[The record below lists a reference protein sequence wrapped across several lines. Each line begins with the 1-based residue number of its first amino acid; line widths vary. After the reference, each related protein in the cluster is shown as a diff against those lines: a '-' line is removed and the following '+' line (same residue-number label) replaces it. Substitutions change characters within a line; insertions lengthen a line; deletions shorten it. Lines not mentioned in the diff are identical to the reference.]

1 MYIAVAGN
9 IGSGKT
15 TLTKLLAEHFQW
27 APEFESVNDN
37 PYLKDFYGDMERW
50 SFHLQVYFLNSR
62 FNQIRKITQR
72 DSTVIQDRSIY
83 EDAYIFA
90 KNLVDSSMMN
100 RRDFENY
107 YALFE
112 SMLDYVQPPKL
123 LIYLDAEIPRLVQNI
138 KSRGRDFEK
147 NIPINYLINLND
159 LYRKWINGYN
169 HGNLLRINMKS
180 IDFVNNKA
188 DFYKIVEQVEAK
200 ISEESSSV

>member
-15 TLTKLLAEHFQW
+15 TLTNLLAEHFNW
-27 APEFESVNDN
+27 IPEFESVNNN

-72 DSTVIQDRSIY
+72 ESVVIQDRSIY

-90 KNLVDSSMMN
+90 KNLVDSDMMN

-107 YALFE
+107 YNLFE

-123 LIYLDAEIPRLVQNI
+123 LIYLDAELPRLLKNI
-138 KSRGRDFEK
+138 ESRGRDFEE
-147 NIPINYLINLND
+147 NIPVPYLTNLNE
-159 LYRKWINGYN
+159 LYSKWIDTYN
-169 HGNLLRINMKS
+169 HGNLLRIDMKS
-180 IDFVNNKA
+180 IDFVNSKA
-188 DFYKIVEQVEAK
+188 DFHKIVEQVEAHL
-200 ISEESSSV
+200 SESPTTT